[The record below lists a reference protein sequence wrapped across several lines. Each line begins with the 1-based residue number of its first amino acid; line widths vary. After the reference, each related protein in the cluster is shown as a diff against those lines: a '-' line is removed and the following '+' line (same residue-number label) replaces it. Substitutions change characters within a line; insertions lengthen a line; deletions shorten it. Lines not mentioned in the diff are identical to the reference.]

1 MEEITLGGF
10 LYRETWVIPVVL
22 GLMIPLT
29 GIVFGTLTNYWR
41 RSRKAE
47 LDAALKQQMLERGM
61 SADEIVQVL
70 EAKSQPS
77 KVGCQERRSVGRDVC

>member
-41 RSRKAE
+41 RSRQAE

-70 EAKSQPS
+70 EAKSQPT
-77 KVGCQERRSVGRDVC
+77 KVGCRERRSVSRDVC

>member
-41 RSRKAE
+41 RSRQAE
-47 LDAALKQQMLERGM
+47 LDASLKQQMLERGM

>member
-41 RSRKAE
+41 RSRQAE

-70 EAKSQPS
+70 EAKSQPTN
-77 KVGCQERRSVGRDVC
+77 VGCRERRSVSRDVC

>member
-41 RSRKAE
+41 RSRQAE

>member
-41 RSRKAE
+41 RSRQAE
-47 LDAALKQQMLERGM
+47 LDASLKQQMLERGM

-77 KVGCQERRSVGRDVC
+77 KVGCQERRTV